1 MITVT
6 VDKTSLFLAK
16 KSFRVRFIIYRD
28 RKNEYIAIET
38 EHENKIDKLFCRS
51 ENSTWLTVDN
61 LFNFA
66 DRVTQCNVK
75 STFLLPDLCGSI
87 VAEVSFGGAKRNLSF
102 NQSFNTTEEAVV
114 GFINFVDEIL
124 KWKPVEKESIGF
136 VFSYK

>member
-1 MITVT
+1 MRKKRKWLLLQLI
-6 VDKTSLFLAK
+6 KLAYFWLK
-16 KSFRVRFIIYRD
+16 KALES
-28 RKNEYIAIET
+28 A
-38 EHENKIDKLFCRS
+38 
-51 ENSTWLTVDN
+51 